1 MWFAITEA
9 VHLSCGLQQG
19 GGHSSVHTCCARW
32 GGGCKIDG
40 KHEKYLSVDVW
51 KETTSETLLG
61 KMSNLQNTAAEL
73 CIFSKPKN
81 NYGYINELSVIHK
94 S

>member
-19 GGHSSVHTCCARW
+19 GGHGSVHTCCARQ
-32 GGGCKIDG
+32 GGCKIDG

-51 KETTSETLLG
+51 KETISETLLG
-61 KMSNLQNTAAEL
+61 KMSNSQNTAAEL
-73 CIFSKPKN
+73 CIYSKPKN
-81 NYGYINELSVIHK
+81 NYGYINELNVIHK